1 MTLVTR
7 TLGRRAV
14 SIRGRAGRRRDSV
27 MLRWSFLRVR
37 SMLWAPWRLLESP
50 VELMFPDGCCREV
63 GWLGRWA
70 GGAARP
76 TAVRSRRRYTPDLP
90 RCAIVPRGP
99 RNCSRLTSLRVRSD
113 GKKRRRLIYSC
124 YAEDIGG

>member
-1 MTLVTR
+1 
-7 TLGRRAV
+7 
-14 SIRGRAGRRRDSV
+14 
-27 MLRWSFLRVR
+27 
-37 SMLWAPWRLLESP
+37 MLWAPWRLLESP
-50 VELMFPDGCCREV
+50 VGLMFPDGYCREV

-76 TAVRSRRRYTPDLP
+76 TAVRSRRYTPDLP

-113 GKKRRRLIYSC
+113 GEKKLP
-124 YAEDIGG
+124 GGIDDGLFIVAKQKTSVGERGQR